1 MNHSLVQRR
10 GASLLLLASTLMS
23 HFVSAQNVAD
33 NIRPVGS
40 ICMTGQACV
49 GEVAGAMAEASAV
62 DTAEPV
68 VEAEVVEA
76 ATVPEM
82 VEEAAVEPAADNS
95 EVLQLAQ
102 VSDGF
107 NPEQKY
113 MASCFA
119 CHSTGA
125 AGAPKVGAGMM
136 NEWEPRLEKGL
147 DAVVAN
153 AINGVNAMPA
163 KGLCFDCNEDDIR
176 ALVEYMLET
185 SQ

>member
-1 MNHSLVQRR
+1 MNNFLKSSLV
-10 GASLLLLASTLMS
+10 A
-23 HFVSAQNVAD
+23 
-33 NIRPVGS
+33 
-40 ICMTGQACV
+40 MTAL
-49 GEVAGAMAEASAV
+49 
-62 DTAEPV
+62 
-68 VEAEVVEA
+68 A
-76 ATVPEM
+76 ATVSF
-82 VEEAAVEPAADNS
+82 ANNR

-107 NPEQKY
+107 NAEQKY
-113 MASCFA
+113 MDSCFA

-125 AGAPKVGAGMM
+125 AGAPKVGAGMIS
-136 NEWEPRLEKGL
+136 EWESRLEKGL

-163 KGLCFDCNEDDIR
+163 KGLCFDCNEYDIR

>member
-1 MNHSLVQRR
+1 MTDFLKRSEEGFTHEQFSQ
-10 GASLLLLASTLMS
+10 S
-23 HFVSAQNVAD
+23 
-33 NIRPVGS
+33 RPDGHD
-40 ICMTGQACV
+40 AC
-49 GEVAGAMAEASAV
+49 
-62 DTAEPV
+62 
-68 VEAEVVEA
+68 A
-76 ATVPEM
+76 ATTSF
-82 VEEAAVEPAADNS
+82 ADNS
-95 EVLQLAQ
+95 EGLQLAQ
-102 VSDGF
+102 VGDGF
-107 NPEQKY
+107 NAEQKY

-136 NEWEPRLEKGL
+136 SEWEPRLEKGL